1 MSERPTISVYLDDHI
16 ADVGYYMDC
25 SGLVLLMECCDL
37 AKRLDGCASYS
48 EVKERLGKL
57 AMDSDW
63 RSHEELMHELES
75 NSEFPI
81 VIDLDRR
88 CFYYGK
94 RGFRADDIETVGWR
108 EWIEDNGAETT
119 WETRYGTFY
128 DYWASAGMAVSL
140 DDVDAV
146 LAWLETDQRDLN
158 SVVASGTYLDEFVI
172 APDLPLGELRRF
184 AREGDAY
191 VRAFIAR
198 ATDDEDT
205 LATLA
210 VDPVF
215 WVREQVATND
225 STSGELLNRLVGDE
239 VASVRLAVGQRR
251 QVPEG
256 IQRMLAGDGDLELRK
271 KLARESPCYGL
282 LYLLA
287 GDVDEEVR
295 KAVTANL
302 ILPDGVMAT
311 LVNDECVDVRVALAQ
326 RTSSFEEEA
335 LVKLAG
341 DESPLV
347 RRAVAGNSYTSAETL
362 RALAGD
368 ESPLVRRAVAGNSY
382 TSAETLRALADDED
396 PQVRCA
402 VAAGFHTPEG
412 VLRALADDEDPQVRC
427 AVVTNPHTPEGV
439 LRALADDED
448 PEVRCAVATSP
459 DPPGDVLCALAEDED
474 YEVRCAAR
482 KWFGLDEE

>member
-16 ADVGYYMDC
+16 ADVGYYRNW
-25 SGLVLLMECCDL
+25 SGIELLWECCDL
-37 AKRLDGCASYS
+37 AERLDGSRTYQ
-48 EVKERLGKL
+48 EVQERLGKL
-57 AMDSDW
+57 SEDSGSPACPELSPEFNPPEEDAKLTQMLAPLA
-63 RSHEELMHELES
+63 RSGGHHPDEELMLELES

-88 CFYYGK
+88 CFYYGE

-108 EWIEDNGAETT
+108 EWLEDNGAETN
-119 WETRYGTFY
+119 WGARYGTFY

-225 STSGELLNRLVGDE
+225 NTSGELLNRLAGDE
-239 VASVRLAVGQRR
+239 VASVRLATGFRR
-251 QVPEG
+251 EMPESVL
-256 IQRMLAGDGDLELRK
+256 RMLAQDDDPEFRK
-271 KLARESPCYGL
+271 NLARETSSSDL
-282 LYLLA
+282 LDLFA
-287 GDVDEEVR
+287 RDADEEVR

-326 RTSSFEEEA
+326 RTSSFEEEVLA
-335 LVKLAG
+335 KLAG
-341 DESPLV
+341 DE
-347 RRAVAGNSYTSAETL
+347 N
-362 RALAGD
+362 
-368 ESPLVRRAVAGNSY
+368 
-382 TSAETLRALADDED
+382 
-396 PQVRCA
+396 PQVRLT
-402 VAAGFHTPEG
+402 VASNWWTPTDKLR
-412 VLRALADDEDPQVRC
+412 VLAED
-427 AVVTNPHTPEGV
+427 G
-439 LRALADDED
+439 D
-448 PEVRCAVATSP
+448 PEVR
-459 DPPGDVLCALAEDED
+459 LAASQAMERRQGLFDWGTESFDED
-474 YEVRCAAR
+474 
-482 KWFGLDEE
+482 